1 MGEEGLLARR
11 LGGERP
17 AGPEGSPAVTP
28 STAAPTGSAGS
39 AAAAAPVRTAKRA
52 AGLRQAIG
60 RFAEILGRFLPHR
73 YLAKQEVL
81 LIQANLYLKPT
92 EFVLLKIA
100 GAIFFLFLGLIFRWN
115 PLLTLGGALLGFLMP
130 TIFAR
135 RQQARRLNKFTLQ
148 LENALNLIVSTLRA
162 GFSFQQA
169 IKIIAAEMPPPISEE
184 FGRVNRELNL
194 GLSLDDS
201 LRNLTRFISSPDLDL
216 MVTCVIIQSETGGN
230 LAEILEKVSRTIRER
245 IKLSNDVKALT
256 AQGRLSG
263 WVVGI
268 LPFGL
273 MGIIYLINPVYI
285 RFLFEHPLGRVMLGV
300 AVFMEL
306 IGAFLISRIVRI
318 EV

>member
-1 MGEEGLLARR
+1 MGEEGLLNRR

-17 AGPEGSPAVTP
+17 AGPEEVPAAAA
-28 STAAPTGSAGS
+28 SATAAPGSAGTAV
-39 AAAAAPVRTAKRA
+39 AAAQPAKRA
-52 AGLRQAIG
+52 ASLRQAIG
-60 RFAEILGRFLPHR
+60 RFAEVLGRFLPHG

-100 GAIFFLFLGLIFRWN
+100 GAIFFLFLGLVFRWHL
-115 PLLTLGGALLGFLMP
+115 LLTLGGALLGFLMP
-130 TIFAR
+130 TFFAR

-201 LRNLTRFISSPDLDL
+201 LRNLTRFISSSDLDL

-256 AQGRLSG
+256 AQGKLSG
-263 WVVGI
+263 WVVGL

-285 RFLFEHPLGRVMLGV
+285 RFLFEQPLGRVMLGV
-300 AVFMEL
+300 AVTMEL
-306 IGAFLISRIVRI
+306 IGAFFISRIVKI
-318 EV
+318 DV